1 MGARRAAHLRWARRP
16 PAAGFGFAE
25 TPCGRPFFR
34 RPAPCTP
41 TTPARPLH
49 DMGRQRVNRRRL
61 RQGPLPGISPISSD
75 KSLPAAP
82 FLASIRFPHPRSRKP
97 HIIQSV

>member
-25 TPCGRPFFR
+25 TPCGRPFFPQAR
-34 RPAPCTP
+34 SLHPHHP
-41 TTPARPLH
+41 RPLR
-49 DMGRQRVNRRRL
+49 DMGRRRVNRRRL

-82 FLASIRFPHPRSRKP
+82 FLAPIRFPHPAPASRT
-97 HIIQSV
+97 

>member
-1 MGARRAAHLRWARRP
+1 MGARRAANLRWARRP

-34 RPAPCTP
+34 RPAPL
-41 TTPARPLH
+41 R
-49 DMGRQRVNRRRL
+49 DMGRRRVNRRRL

-82 FLASIRFPHPRSRKP
+82 FLAPIRFPHPAPASRT
-97 HIIQSV
+97 

>member
-1 MGARRAAHLRWARRP
+1 MIRRP
-16 PAAGFGFAE
+16 LQDPGW
-25 TPCGRPFFR
+25 
-34 RPAPCTP
+34 APLFP
-41 TTPARPLH
+41 QARPLH
-49 DMGRQRVNRRRL
+49 PHHPRPLRDMGRRRVNRRRL

-82 FLASIRFPHPRSRKP
+82 FLAPIRFSHHRPRKP